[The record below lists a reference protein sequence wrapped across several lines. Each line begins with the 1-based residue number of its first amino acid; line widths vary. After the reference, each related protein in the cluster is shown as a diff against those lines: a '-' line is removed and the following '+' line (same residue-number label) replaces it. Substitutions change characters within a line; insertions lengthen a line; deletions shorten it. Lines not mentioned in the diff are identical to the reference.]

1 MVESEVKNENRD
13 LITIRKE
20 AAENIEKSQ
29 IQNKTYHDKKRKKPQ
44 VYKVGDL
51 VMIRDFDNAPG
62 LSRKLIPKIE
72 GPYVIKSIL
81 QNDRYCVSDIEGFQ
95 NTAKPYEG
103 TWEAV
108 NMRL

>member
-1 MVESEVKNENRD
+1 
-13 LITIRKE
+13 
-20 AAENIEKSQ
+20 
-29 IQNKTYHDKKRKKPQ
+29 
-44 VYKVGDL
+44 
-51 VMIRDFDNAPG
+51 MIRDFDNAPG

-108 NMRL
+108 NMRLQCRTDNPNICGIQFNGIRRLEYKILGGRHLGCTILGDMTFGVYNFR